1 MKRKI
6 VLIASL
12 VAGVLAA
19 LLTRFYLDAKDAEVS
34 ELRESFNRRYGR
46 IAVVVVKRDLPAGT
60 VLTQGDLGSLT
71 MPAMATFR

>member
-19 LLTRFYLDAKDAEVS
+19 LLIIVRHHANIGRLLSGT
-34 ELRESFNRRYGR
+34 ESK
-46 IAVVVVKRDLPAGT
+46 IHAGH
-60 VLTQGDLGSLT
+60 
-71 MPAMATFR
+71 R